1 MAVDTKD
8 SDSVCS
14 YINKNYQH
22 IVSLYNKGEYEA
34 VIAES
39 DEFENDY
46 KLQEILFPILVKCRN
61 IADKCMSPKAK
72 VHFRNERILR
82 YFGWVDNIK
91 YLTGAA
97 SLVFWYLLANN
108 SKRTCLFLLPFSPS
122 WIFSLDDSF
131 CQYDFFN
138 T

>member
-72 VHFRNERILR
+72 VHLETKGYLDILGGLITSNILQEQQVW
-82 YFGWVDNIK
+82 YFGI
-91 YLTGAA
+91 Y
-97 SLVFWYLLANN
+97 
-108 SKRTCLFLLPFSPS
+108 
-122 WIFSLDDSF
+122 
-131 CQYDFFN
+131 
-138 T
+138 